1 MAKKHRAE
9 LYIEDAIRSQ
19 EQMRMEM
26 TNAKDEI
33 EGLVDDLLTARET
46 IQSLEERLAT
56 IEFEAMEGEYTGLR

>member
-9 LYIEDAIRSQ
+9 MYINDAIRSQ
-19 EQMRMEM
+19 VQMKMEM

-56 IEFEAMEGEYTGLR
+56 IEFEAMEGE